1 MELVNTH
8 CHTKYCGH
16 GEGEVAQYVDAAADA
31 GLSLLAIT
39 EHFPLSAA
47 FDPEEYLS
55 VTPAKMPVYETALA
69 KEIARAADVY
79 PGLEIVPGLEMDY
92 LGQDEDRDLSSVDFS
107 KYKFILGSVHFVDKW
122 AFDDP
127 AERDAWLEPG
137 AADRIWRRY
146 IELWCTA
153 AADKTLPYDCLAH
166 PDLAKKFG
174 HYPTFDLAPE
184 YARMAEAARAGERM
198 VEVNTSGAYYD
209 CKDTFPTLDLLREF
223 CRAGVPCTVG
233 TDAHKP
239 QNVARDIRQAYSKM
253 SEAGYKKVTVPTKT
267 GDRREIEIQL
277 D

>member
-1 MELVNTH
+1 MELINTH

-16 GEGEVAQYVDAAADA
+16 GEGEVAQYVDEAAQA
-31 GLSLLAIT
+31 GLTLLAFT
-39 EHFPLSAA
+39 EHFPLSKA
-47 FDPEEYLS
+47 FDPDEYLS
-55 VTPAKMPVYETALA
+55 VTPAKMPAYETALES
-69 KEIARAADVY
+69 EIARAAKIY
-79 PGLEIVPGLEMDY
+79 PQLEIISGLEMDY
-92 LGQDEDRDLSSVDFS
+92 LGQDEDRNLSNVDFS

-127 AERDAWLEPG
+127 AERDAWLQTG

-146 IELWCTA
+146 IDLWCSV
-153 AADKTLPYDCLAH
+153 AADKTLPYDCMAH

-174 HYPTFDLAPE
+174 YYPTFDLAPE
-184 YARMAEAARAGERM
+184 YARMAEAAREGERM

-223 CRAGVPCTVG
+223 NHAGVPCTVG

-239 QNVARDIRQAYSKM
+239 QNVARDIRAAYAKM
-253 SEAGYKKVTVPTKT
+253 AEAGYKKVTVPTKT